1 VSFHV
6 VPPICISNLSSV
18 YIKSPLFQLLSAFA
32 LSLCAS
38 PLYPLQPS
46 FLMIPRNSP
55 LPILRRVCKL
65 PRRQLVLARI
75 RNPLIFSHTFAL
87 YHRQPHPHPHPPS
100 LLPLHP
106 NPPKLHLLSHSPK
119 HQHSHPQITKHPK
132 IKIKIQ
138 EMEMGVSNPIHPLNT
153 SQPPHP
159 LAPQIRK
166 PWPGRR
172 RSSHTHLMKR
182 AIDAR
187 VELPPDLLARAVR
200 RRQHVLREGACF
212 FEFSSGGSGS
222 SAGCC
227 CWGGIGRGGGI

>member
-1 VSFHV
+1 
-6 VPPICISNLSSV
+6 
-18 YIKSPLFQLLSAFA
+18 
-32 LSLCAS
+32 
-38 PLYPLQPS
+38 
-46 FLMIPRNSP
+46 MIPRNSP

-75 RNPLIFSHTFAL
+75 RNPLILSHTFAL
-87 YHRQPHPHPHPPS
+87 YHRQPHPHPLS

-106 NPPKLHLLSHSPK
+106 KPQNFIYFHIHQNTNTHTHKSPNT
-119 HQHSHPQITKHPK
+119 QK

-227 CWGGIGRGGGI
+227 CWGRIGRGGGI